1 VSQRVSKRPIWLG
14 DAAAP
19 KAALPPTHRGI
30 MTQAFC
36 VIHILVSGKS
46 PEHRLSQHSDESMP
60 AVLAGACVGEYI
72 AGHRGKAERVV
83 EFPVREQAGVGG
95 DHRSA
100 KLEHQPAV
108 EIESENLGIRFTR
121 RVRHDGLI
129 RSRITC

>member
-1 VSQRVSKRPIWLG
+1 
-14 DAAAP
+14 
-19 KAALPPTHRGI
+19 

-46 PEHRLSQHSDESMP
+46 PEHRLLQHSDESMP

-72 AGHRGKAERVV
+72 A
-83 EFPVREQAGVGG
+83 
-95 DHRSA
+95 S

-108 EIESENLGIRFTR
+108 EIEFENLGIRFTR
-121 RVRHDGLI
+121 RVRHDSLI

>member
-1 VSQRVSKRPIWLG
+1 
-14 DAAAP
+14 
-19 KAALPPTHRGI
+19 
-30 MTQAFC
+30 MMQAFC
-36 VIHILVSGKS
+36 VIHILISGKS

-83 EFPVREQAGVGG
+83 DFPVREQAGVGG
-95 DHRSA
+95 DHRSS

-121 RVRHDGLI
+121 RVHHGRLKTLLRLGFGLD
-129 RSRITC
+129 